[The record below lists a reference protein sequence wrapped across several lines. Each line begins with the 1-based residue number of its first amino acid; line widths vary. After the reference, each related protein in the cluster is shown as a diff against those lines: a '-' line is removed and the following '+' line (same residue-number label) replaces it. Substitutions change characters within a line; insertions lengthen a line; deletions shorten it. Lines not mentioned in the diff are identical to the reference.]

1 MKKKVVNS
9 QLSNYKTYLMYFRR
23 MLSLAENVFE
33 FENVP
38 NTFIDI
44 SYINRKLVRSG
55 SIAFFKDEELGL
67 IALPY
72 NVIGRLDVYGRPR
85 QIEVY
90 GDNSY
95 RRILKQ
101 DEFVIMYDNTQKFP
115 LIFDISQMAE
125 RMALCVRTNDINL
138 VHQRTPR
145 IWKTPQDK
153 VESLKKTLDEID
165 SMTEDVV
172 GYDGNE
178 IADMNVILAPAP
190 YVVDKID
197 QHIHALWAEFY
208 SMIGVANLQEQKRE
222 RVIIDEMVAS
232 QGGTIAARFS
242 RFEPR
247 ERAIREI
254 NEKFGTEISVH
265 YYDGEPDSKKG
276 DNEDVRDVSDRDD
289 KSDDSEFDETQS

>member
-33 FENVP
+33 FENLP
-38 NTFIDI
+38 NTYIDI

-72 NVIGRLDVYGRPR
+72 SVIGKLDVYGRPM
-85 QIEVY
+85 QIEVH

-95 RRILKQ
+95 RRKLNQK
-101 DEFVIMYDNTQKFP
+101 EFVIMYDNTQKFP
-115 LIFDISQMAE
+115 LVIDISQMAE
-125 RMALCVRTNDINL
+125 RMALCVRTDDINL

-153 VESLKKTLDEID
+153 VDSLKKTLDEID
-165 SMTEDVV
+165 SMTEDIV

-178 IADMNVILAPAP
+178 IADMNVVLAPAP

-265 YYDGEPDSKKG
+265 YYDGEPDSEKG
-276 DNEDVRDVSDRDD
+276 DDDVRDVSDWDD
-289 KSDDSEFDETQS
+289 KSDDSQSNEIGA

>member
-33 FENVP
+33 FENLP
-38 NTFIDI
+38 NSYIDI

-72 NVIGRLDVYGRPR
+72 SVIGKLDVYGRPM
-85 QIEVY
+85 QIEVH

-95 RRILKQ
+95 RRKLNQK
-101 DEFVIMYDNTQKFP
+101 EFVIMYDNTQKFP
-115 LIFDISQMAE
+115 LVIDISQMAE

-165 SMTEDVV
+165 SMTEDIV

-178 IADMNVILAPAP
+178 IADMNVVLSPAP
-190 YVVDKID
+190 FVVDKID

-232 QGGTIAARFS
+232 QGGTIASRFS

-276 DNEDVRDVSDRDD
+276 DDDVRDVSDRDD
-289 KSDDSEFDETQS
+289 KSDDSQSNEIEA

>member
-33 FENVP
+33 FENMP
-38 NTFIDI
+38 NSYIDI
-44 SYINRKLVRSG
+44 SYINRKLVRTG

-72 NVIGRLDVYGRPR
+72 SVIGKLDVYGRPM
-85 QIEVY
+85 QIEVQ

-95 RRILKQ
+95 RRKLNQK
-101 DEFVIMYDNTQKFP
+101 EFVIMYDNTQKFP
-115 LIFDISQMAE
+115 LVVDISQMAE

-153 VESLKKTLDEID
+153 VDSLKKTLDEID
-165 SMTEDVV
+165 SMTEDIV

-178 IADMNVILAPAP
+178 IADMNVVLAPAP

-232 QGGTIAARFS
+232 QGGTIASRFS

-276 DNEDVRDVSDRDD
+276 DDDVRDVSDRDD
-289 KSDDSEFDETQS
+289 KSDDSQSNEIEA

>member
-33 FENVP
+33 FENLP
-38 NTFIDI
+38 NSFIDV
-44 SYINRKLVRSG
+44 SYINRKLVRAG
-55 SIAFFKDEELGL
+55 SIAFFKDEVMGL

-72 NVIGRLDVYGRPR
+72 SVIGKLDVYGRPM
-85 QIEVY
+85 QIEVH

-95 RRILKQ
+95 RRILNQK
-101 DEFVIMYDNTQKFP
+101 DFVIMYDNTQKFP
-115 LIFDISQMAE
+115 IVIDISQMAE

-153 VESLKKTLDEID
+153 VDSLKKTLDEID
-165 SMTEDVV
+165 AMTEDIV
-172 GYDGNE
+172 GYDGTE
-178 IADMNVILAPAP
+178 IADMNVVLAPAP

-197 QHIHALWAEFY
+197 MHIHALWAEFY

-222 RVIIDEMVAS
+222 RVIMDEMVAS
-232 QGGTIAARFS
+232 QGGTIASRFS

-254 NEKFGTEISVH
+254 NEKFATNISVH

-276 DNEDVRDVSDRDD
+276 DDDDRDVSDRDD
-289 KSDDSEFDETQS
+289 LESDDSESDEVRA

>member
-33 FENVP
+33 FENLP
-38 NTFIDI
+38 NSYMDI
-44 SYINRKLVRSG
+44 SYINRKLVRTG

-72 NVIGRLDVYGRPR
+72 SVIGNLDVYGRPM
-85 QIEVY
+85 QIEVH

-95 RRILKQ
+95 RRKLNQK
-101 DEFVIMYDNTQKFP
+101 EFVIMYDNTQKFR
-115 LIFDISQMAE
+115 LVIDISQMAE

-165 SMTEDVV
+165 SMTEDIV

-178 IADMNVILAPAP
+178 IADMNVVLAPAP

-276 DNEDVRDVSDRDD
+276 DDDVRDVSDRDD
-289 KSDDSEFDETQS
+289 KSDGSQSDEVEA